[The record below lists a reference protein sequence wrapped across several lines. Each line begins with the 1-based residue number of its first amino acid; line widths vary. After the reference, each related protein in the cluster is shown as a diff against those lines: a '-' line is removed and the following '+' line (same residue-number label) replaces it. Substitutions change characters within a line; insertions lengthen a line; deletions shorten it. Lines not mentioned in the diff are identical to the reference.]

1 MADQKSNK
9 SIVACTV
16 KLKLRPAQER
26 MLIRWLWHLTGVY
39 NWAIKK
45 IERCAAIGIYHSRYD
60 IEGMLSGHSRTIGIP
75 ARVIEG
81 SARTAHQA
89 WRRCFDGL
97 ASRPRLKGQRNRLNS
112 ILFREDLH
120 LHAADIIHLTG
131 IGKVRFHKQDIPFGR
146 ITQARLI
153 RRSSGWYLALSI
165 EADPIA
171 IPLVAL
177 GEVGIDP
184 GFSRLLT
191 CSSGEVVERPH
202 ELAAI
207 YWSTDSH
214 QAIARIFG
222 KSVASAAHGQ
232 LRQFLDYKSRAGG
245 RRFVA
250 VSNRY
255 STVTCSA
262 CGARSGP
269 SGYAG
274 LKVRQWR
281 CGCGANHDR
290 DVNAA
295 VNTLLVG
302 RGLRLEGVSNVS
314 SEIAN

>member
-1 MADQKSNK
+1 
-9 SIVACTV
+9 
-16 KLKLRPAQER
+16 
-26 MLIRWLWHLTGVY
+26 
-39 NWAIKK
+39 
-45 IERCAAIGIYHSRYD
+45 
-60 IEGMLSGHSRTIGIP
+60 
-75 ARVIEG
+75 
-81 SARTAHQA
+81 
-89 WRRCFDGL
+89 
-97 ASRPRLKGQRNRLNS
+97 LKGQRNRLNS

-202 ELAAI
+202 ELAAAAGRLAQAQRGKNRRLTARLKEREGNQRKNRNHQLSRRLVSENAAI